1 MGADFV
7 LGPLATLVL
16 DRVVPQDDPA
26 GHTGGPFM
34 FLPQGKRNV
43 MRRKWGRRKE
53 EEETAAQL
61 QEQGA

>member
-16 DRVVPQDDPA
+16 DRVVPQGDPA
-26 GHTGGPFM
+26 GHTGSPFM

-43 MRRKWGRRKE
+43 MRREWGRRKE
-53 EEETAAQL
+53 EEETATQL